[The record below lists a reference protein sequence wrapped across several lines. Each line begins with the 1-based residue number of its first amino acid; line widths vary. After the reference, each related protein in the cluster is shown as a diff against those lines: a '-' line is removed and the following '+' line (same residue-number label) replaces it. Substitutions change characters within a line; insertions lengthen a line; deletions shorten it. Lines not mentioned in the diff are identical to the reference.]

1 MAIRPWLMC
10 LKRQPPKLQ
19 KYRPVPGSGLKAF
32 NPEPGTLN
40 FLRAGQ
46 TLTSERSFKMLIEGQ
61 FSLQAP
67 IQKVWDSLLDPQTLG
82 TCVPGTEKME
92 AIDKETYE
100 SVVAQRVGPFKVKLK
115 FTTKLTEVRPP
126 NYIKAVGRGAD
137 VTKLGN
143 FSTEIEV
150 RLTETSPNNVDVSY
164 SANVSLVGRL
174 ATFGERIMRAK
185 AKDVGDQF
193 TKNLQEKLK
202 G

>member
-1 MAIRPWLMC
+1 MI
-10 LKRQPPKLQ
+10 
-19 KYRPVPGSGLKAF
+19 
-32 NPEPGTLN
+32 
-40 FLRAGQ
+40 
-46 TLTSERSFKMLIEGQ
+46 IDGQ
-61 FSLQAP
+61 FTLQAP
-67 IQKVWDSLLDPQTLG
+67 IQKVWDHLLDPKTLG

-150 RLTETSPNNVDVSY
+150 KLNETSPNVVDVSY
-164 SANVSLVGRL
+164 TANVSLVGRL

-185 AKDVGDQF
+185 AKTVSETLGA
-193 TKNLQEKLK
+193 NLQKKIMESTAKK
-202 G
+202 K